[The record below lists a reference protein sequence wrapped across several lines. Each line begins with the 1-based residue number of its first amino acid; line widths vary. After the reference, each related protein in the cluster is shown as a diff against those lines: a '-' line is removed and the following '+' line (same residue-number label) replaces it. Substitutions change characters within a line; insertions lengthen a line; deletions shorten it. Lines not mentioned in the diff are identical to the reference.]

1 MKSTGLGRLIT
12 GIVVTVIAGV
22 LVLRGVFVLVLGAPA
37 WNFLILILWALI
49 LALGIALIVR
59 GMRQRSA
66 YLSGTHSTDQR
77 SADLS

>member
-1 MKSTGLGRLIT
+1 MGRLIT

-22 LVLRGVFVLVLGAPA
+22 LVLRGLLVVVLGAPL
-37 WNFLILILWALI
+37 WNLLILIVWALI

-59 GMRQRSA
+59 GVKQRSA